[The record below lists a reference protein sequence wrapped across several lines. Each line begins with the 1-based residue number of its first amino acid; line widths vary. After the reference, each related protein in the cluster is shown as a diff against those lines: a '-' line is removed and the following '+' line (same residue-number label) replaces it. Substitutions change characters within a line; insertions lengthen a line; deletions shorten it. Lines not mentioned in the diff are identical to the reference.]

1 LKDEL
6 WKCFV
11 RIDSKTDEITCILEL
26 SGPLFVKVGVA
37 ATMLQI
43 FTLTYYTQC

>member
-1 LKDEL
+1 MTPLATTSASTSRVIE
-6 WKCFV
+6 
-11 RIDSKTDEITCILEL
+11 EIR
-26 SGPLFVKVGVA
+26 VA